1 MINRRVYQLISA
13 ILFAFSLSILMGQF
27 SPVKA
32 QANESQEF
40 FDEGEQEFEQ
50 EAEKLEEQQEPNSQ
64 PQLTIDEDPSEVEEV
79 PTRDRELRLN
89 DNMPEQP
96 TNEEIKIKF

>member
-40 FDEGEQEFEQ
+40 FEEGERKFER
-50 EAEKLEEQQEPNSQ
+50 EAETLEEQQEPNSQ
-64 PQLTIDEDPSEVEEV
+64 PPLTIDEDLNVVEEV
-79 PTRDRELRLN
+79 PTPDRELRIN

>member
-1 MINRRVYQLISA
+1 
-13 ILFAFSLSILMGQF
+13 MGQF
-27 SPVKA
+27 SPIRA
-32 QANESQEF
+32 QETESQEF
-40 FDEGEQEFEQ
+40 FEEGEGEFEQ

-64 PQLTIDEDPSEVEEV
+64 PQLTIDEDPSQVEEV
-79 PTRDRELRLN
+79 PTPDRELRLN